1 MPGENKSKTRTS
13 QTTRTPRKLPDST
26 PWLLCCVYA
35 WHGGNLM
42 GLKSPVYRMNMRN
55 HEKNYPKPTAEGR
68 PTVGRQAGRKPSGDG
83 QEPHIRPSGWNELAQ
98 HNEIPSFSPAGKWGT
113 WVVEIPA
120 PYPGRSVPLASGF
133 RAGSASVSNGRGR
146 RGRSQPRS

>member
-1 MPGENKSKTRTS
+1 M
-13 QTTRTPRKLPDST
+13 
-26 PWLLCCVYA
+26 
-35 WHGGNLM
+35 GGNLM

-98 HNEIPSFSPAGKWGT
+98 HNEIPSFSPAGKWGA

-133 RAGSASVSNGRGR
+133 RAGSASVSNGGGDGAEVSRGHSSYSEEPGLR
-146 RGRSQPRS
+146 DTRLTAKPENSEEAE